1 MLVIGGGHA
10 GCEAA
15 LAGVRMG
22 AQVTLVSMADDN
34 LGRMSCNPAVGGISK
49 GHLVYEI
56 EALGGAMPCITDR
69 VAIQYRMLNRRKGS
83 VVWGLRAQVDRM
95 AYEREMTAFI
105 KQTMGLEV
113 VAGEVVDIE
122 LGGGGRKRAILDGG
136 SSIDCRA
143 IVLATGTFLNALMY
157 RGDEVWEGGRVGEG
171 ASQQL
176 VNFLSE
182 QGFRIGRLKTGT
194 PPRVK
199 RDSLDYSRMKPQPG
213 ETGMLTFTFGKPV
226 KEQIDCYLANTN
238 EQVHEIIK
246 GNLDRSPLYQGKIEG
261 VGPRYC
267 PSIEDKVVRFGDK
280 SSHQIFV
287 EPEGRESDL
296 CYLNGISSS
305 LPQDVQDRYLRKIP
319 GFEEAEVT
327 LYGYAVEYDFCDPR
341 QLRSTLESMV
351 VEGLYFAGQIN
362 GTSGYEEAGAQGL
375 VAGANAASNALGGK
389 RGELRIGREEGYTGV
404 MIDDLVVKGTEEPY
418 RMFTSRAEYRLGLS
432 QYSAR
437 LRLTGKAYQMG
448 LVDGGRMDEV
458 RGLEERVSGEIRRLR
473 ETRIKGSDE
482 EQLQGYSLEEVLR
495 RPQYNY
501 SDLRGVIQGIN
512 LSEDPLV
519 QILVEEEVKYAGY
532 RKRMER
538 ELDKLKEME
547 RERIDGVDFYQV
559 EGISTEGREKLKGV
573 QPENLRQAA
582 EIPGIR
588 PSEIMALMIHM
599 KHRRNA

>member
-1 MLVIGGGHA
+1 
-10 GCEAA
+10 
-15 LAGVRMG
+15 
-22 AQVTLVSMADDN
+22 
-34 LGRMSCNPAVGGISK
+34 
-49 GHLVYEI
+49 
-56 EALGGAMPCITDR
+56 
-69 VAIQYRMLNRRKGS
+69 
-83 VVWGLRAQVDRM
+83 
-95 AYEREMTAFI
+95 
-105 KQTMGLEV
+105 
-113 VAGEVVDIE
+113 VDIA
-122 LGGGGRKRAILDGG
+122 LGGGGRKRAVLDGG

-157 RGDEVWEGGRVGEG
+157 RGDEVWEGGRAGEG

-176 VNFLSE
+176 VSFLSE

-246 GNLDRSPLYQGKIEG
+246 DNLDRSPLYQGKIEG

-280 SSHQIFV
+280 PSHQIFV

-305 LPQDVQDRYLRKIP
+305 LPQDVQERYLRKIP

-448 LVDGGRMDEV
+448 LVDEGRMDEV
-458 RGLEERVSGEIRRLR
+458 RKLEERVSGEIRRLR
-473 ETRIKGSDE
+473 ETRIKGTDE

-501 SDLRGVIQGIN
+501 SDLRGVMQGIN

-532 RKRMER
+532 RRRMER
-538 ELDKLKEME
+538 ELEKLREME
-547 RERIDGVDFYQV
+547 RERIGGVDFYQV

-599 KHRRNA
+599 KHRRGA